1 VDRRGNSNSENVT
14 VSHVPGP
21 EIKARGEERTMD
33 LSERIFAIVGE
44 QLGVE
49 KETLVP
55 EANLLDDLGADSL
68 DVVELVM
75 AIEEEFGIE
84 VPDSDAENIRTL
96 GDIMTYIEARV
107 ETAA

>member
-1 VDRRGNSNSENVT
+1 
-14 VSHVPGP
+14 
-21 EIKARGEERTMD
+21 MD
-33 LSERIFAIVGE
+33 LAERVYAIVSE

-49 KETLVP
+49 KESLVP

-84 VPDSDAENIRTL
+84 VPDEDAENIRTVA
-96 GDIMTYIEARV
+96 DITSYIEARV
-107 ETAA
+107 ENAA

>member
-1 VDRRGNSNSENVT
+1 
-14 VSHVPGP
+14 
-21 EIKARGEERTMD
+21 MD

-84 VPDSDAENIRTL
+84 VPDADAENIRTL
-96 GDIMTYIEARV
+96 GDITSYIEARV

>member
-1 VDRRGNSNSENVT
+1 PRVTFSGLPKRRL
-14 VSHVPGP
+14 P
-21 EIKARGEERTMD
+21 KRGVGEDMELVERVN
-33 LSERIFAIVGE
+33 AIVSE

-49 KETLVP
+49 KESLVP

-84 VPDSDAENIRTL
+84 VPDEDAENIRTL
-96 GDIMTYIEARV
+96 GDITSYIEARV
-107 ETAA
+107 ENAA

>member
-1 VDRRGNSNSENVT
+1 
-14 VSHVPGP
+14 
-21 EIKARGEERTMD
+21 MD
-33 LSERIFAIVGE
+33 LAERVYALVGE

-49 KETLVP
+49 KESLVP

-84 VPDSDAENIRTL
+84 VPDADAENIRTL
-96 GDIMTYIEARV
+96 GDITSYIEARV
-107 ETAA
+107 ENAA

>member
-1 VDRRGNSNSENVT
+1 
-14 VSHVPGP
+14 
-21 EIKARGEERTMD
+21 M
-33 LSERIFAIVGE
+33 
-44 QLGVE
+44 
-49 KETLVP
+49 P

-84 VPDSDAENIRTL
+84 VPDADAENIRTL